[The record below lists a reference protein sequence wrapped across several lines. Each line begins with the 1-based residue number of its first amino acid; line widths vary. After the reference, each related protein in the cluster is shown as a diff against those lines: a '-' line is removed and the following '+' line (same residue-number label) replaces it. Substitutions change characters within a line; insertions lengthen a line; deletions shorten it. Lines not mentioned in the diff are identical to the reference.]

1 MGLPV
6 VLFDLDGT
14 LIDSGAIILASMR
27 HATKTVLER
36 EIPDEVLVASVGG
49 SSLHEQMRVI
59 DAERVDE
66 LVDCYR
72 EHNEPLH
79 DTLVCFPGILDVLD
93 TLRAEGRRL
102 GIVTAKR
109 RVTVDLA
116 FARLPLQRYFDT
128 VVTSEQTVRH
138 KPHAEPILLALDR
151 LGGRPEQAA
160 YVGDSPFDMGAARAA
175 GVKAVAVS
183 WGGIHPLDQ
192 LDADVVVETPEELL
206 GVI

>member
-27 HATKTVLER
+27 HATRTVLER
-36 EIPDEVLVASVGG
+36 EIPDDVLVASVGG
-49 SSLHEQMRVI
+49 SNLHEQMRVI

-72 EHNEPLH
+72 AHNEPLH
-79 DTLVCFPGILDVLD
+79 DTLLCFPGILDVLG
-93 TLRAEGRRL
+93 TLRSQGRRL

-109 RVTVDLA
+109 RITVDLA
-116 FARLPLQRYFDT
+116 FARLPLARYFDT

-151 LGGRPEQAA
+151 LEAGPEEAA
-160 YVGDSPFDMGAARAA
+160 YVGVSPFDMGAARAA

-183 WGGIHPLDQ
+183 WGGIHPLDR
-192 LDADVVVETPEELL
+192 LDADAIVDSPEELL
-206 GVI
+206 GVL